1 MYYATIRMYERSIY
15 MYVHIRPPT
24 VRLDSVTVVFR
35 VYIGQYEND
44 RLKFED
50 D

>member
-15 MYVHIRPPT
+15 MYVHIRLLT
-24 VRLDSVTVVFR
+24 VSLDSVTVVFR

-44 RLKFED
+44 RLKIED